1 MLRLKSAYLTPF
13 IQTPMKRGHVM
24 KGTSIVRKVDHLGRI
39 VLPKELRDLLDIQP
53 HDGVEIFVN
62 NSSIVLQ
69 KYNPC
74 CVLCGNMEKLFYFRE
89 KIICK
94 MCVEETAKYALS
106 VASEIKGNS

>member
-1 MLRLKSAYLTPF
+1 ME
-13 IQTPMKRGHVM
+13 RGHLM

-62 NSSIVLQ
+62 NSSIILQ

-74 CVLCGNMEKLFYFRE
+74 CIFCGNIDDLFYFRE

-94 MCVEETAKYALS
+94 DCVSETAQYAS
-106 VASEIKGNS
+106 SIV